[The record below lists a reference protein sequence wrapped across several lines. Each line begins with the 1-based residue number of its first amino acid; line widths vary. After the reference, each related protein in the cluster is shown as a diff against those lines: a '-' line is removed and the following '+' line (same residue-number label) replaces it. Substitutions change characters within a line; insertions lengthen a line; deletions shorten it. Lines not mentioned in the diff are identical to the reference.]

1 MPSLSVQPKIFDIP
15 VAIST
20 VWERIL
26 KHSSEWFSE
35 FYVVDKSNSV
45 IHI

>member
-1 MPSLSVQPKIFDIP
+1 MPSLSVQPKIFDIH

-20 VWERIL
+20 VWEQIL
-26 KHSSEWFSE
+26 KHSTEWFPE
-35 FYVVDKSNSV
+35 FYVVDKGNSV